1 VSFSKVKHT
10 VDLRKYL
17 DYISDA
23 MKVKAKYNEDIIQ
36 SEGLWQAPKGE
47 TFASWMSST
56 SAIDM
61 VEMCFSDNRRILT
74 TDWL

>member
-1 VSFSKVKHT
+1 
-10 VDLRKYL
+10 
-17 DYISDA
+17 